1 MCIISRGKAVSRRQ
15 VTVGETFYPDLKT
28 SDTDVILT
36 PPTHKTRQRHASKCD
51 GCVSGSNERL
61 CETTLRVM

>member
-1 MCIISRGKAVSRRQ
+1 MSRRQ
-15 VTVGETFYPDLKT
+15 VAVGETLRPDLKT

-36 PPTHKTRQRHASKCD
+36 LATHEARQRHVSKCD
-51 GCVSGSNERL
+51 GCVSGSNEHL

>member
-1 MCIISRGKAVSRRQ
+1 MGLSIAGASRRQ
-15 VTVGETFYPDLKT
+15 VTVGETLHPDLKT

-36 PPTHKTRQRHASKCD
+36 SPTHKARQRHVSKRD
-51 GCVSGSNERL
+51 RCVSASNEHL